1 MSSQN
6 PRMMYVK
13 GGRGI
18 TVDNLRGVIFPQ
30 VTAQSFLLK
39 RSREDFL
46 VARVKPF
53 LDKGAAKILDGGVVA
68 IGS

>member
-1 MSSQN
+1 M
-6 PRMMYVK
+6 PW
-13 GGRGI
+13 
-18 TVDNLRGVIFPQ
+18 TGVVAPIVEPDIIF
-30 VTAQSFLLK
+30 SFLLK

>member
-1 MSSQN
+1 
-6 PRMMYVK
+6 MMYVK

-18 TVDNLRGVIFPQ
+18 TVDNLRGVIFP
-30 VTAQSFLLK
+30 QSFLLK